1 LHIFCNKQ
9 SFREYDDIEYH
20 LGGNLLYYG
29 KDNMN
34 AGYHMAN
41 EDYHMADTMQHHMKM
56 CKENVGRYCEVEMAD
71 GNVYQGKIHSYDND
85 NMYMIMPMSDQSER
99 AFGGFGGFG
108 FPFFVRPFF
117 PGFGL
122 FGFPFFRFRRF
133 RRFWW

>member
-1 LHIFCNKQ
+1 
-9 SFREYDDIEYH
+9 
-20 LGGNLLYYG
+20 
-29 KDNMN
+29 MN

-41 EDYHMADTMQHHMKM
+41 ENYHMADNMQHHMKM

-71 GNVYQGKIHSYDND
+71 GNVYQGKIHSYDNE
-85 NMYMIMPMSDQSER
+85 NMYMIMPMSDQSQR
-99 AFGGFGGFG
+99 AFGGFGGFGGFG

-133 RRFWW
+133 RRFW